1 MLILVGVLLD
11 MMRQVETHL
20 LQRHYG
26 GFLGKG
32 KIKGG
37 YDRLK
42 NTGGRASGG
51 TIIYLWAFIAAL
63 IVAAVSYWI
72 YQGN

>member
-1 MLILVGVLLD
+1 MGSSVKVKSRGVMIAL
-11 MMRQVETHL
+11 R
-20 LQRHYG
+20 
-26 GFLGKG
+26 
-32 KIKGG
+32 
-37 YDRLK
+37 
-42 NTGGRASGG
+42 NTGERASGG